1 MGENWA
7 IAIGINHYSN
17 LQSLHYAKQDAASV
31 CDYFRELQ
39 FRQIYYF
46 ADDAPPIPAPYGPP
60 LDSKPGY
67 TQLRRFLRTRFEQP
81 FLKPGDNLWFFFA
94 GHGGR
99 DAGRDYLL
107 PTDADPGDIPGTALA
122 IQEVSDR
129 LRSCGA
135 DNVILLLDACRTDD
149 RRDGVGVGTETQQ
162 GVITIYSCSP
172 NEASYEIAELQ
183 HGAFTYALL
192 QGLRIQGEGN
202 CATVERL
209 DQYLRTAVPDLN
221 RRHNKPPQNPYTIPE
236 PLHKRHL
243 ILLPDKA
250 EPGDVVT
257 LKNAALEAEAEHNLD
272 LAESLWLR
280 VLAAS
285 KVDQQAIKALQRIAV
300 KRHASPTP
308 DPIPPPPSPPTG
320 SRTSGS
326 PPATPTIESQP
337 SPSSQPT
344 LQHFEFQVGSLRV
357 EKSVQSSGFLGLG
370 QKETIAYGI
379 DRKPG
384 QAKFFI
390 EDLGNGVTLEMVVIP
405 GGTFQMGSKEYS
417 AEQPIHRVT
426 IAPFCLGK
434 YPVTQAQWNA
444 VAGFPK
450 VKIDLNPDPSA
461 FKGGDRPVECIS
473 WLEAVEFCD
482 RLNRFVESRSSHQPK
497 RTYRLPSEAEWEY
510 ACRAGT
516 TTPFHFG
523 ETITTDLAN
532 YDGNYTY
539 GSEPKGEFRQQTTP
553 VGSFAIANAFGL
565 YDMHG
570 NVWEWCADH
579 WHENYQGAPT
589 DGSAWITGGDGDRR
603 LLRGGSWLNYPWYC
617 RSASRV
623 WAGADDRFDCF
634 GFRLACS
641 LPGL

>member
-94 GHGGR
+94 GHGR
-99 DAGRDYLL
+99 RYAGRDYLL
-107 PTDADPGDIPGTALA
+107 PTDVDPGDIPGTALA

-149 RRDGVGVGTETQQ
+149 CRDGVGVGTETQQ

-221 RRHNKPPQNPYTIPE
+221 RRHNKPPQTPYTIPE

-257 LKNAALEAEAEHNLD
+257 LEREALEAEAKHNL
-272 LAESLWLR
+272 E
-280 VLAAS
+280 
-285 KVDQQAIKALQRIAV
+285 AIKALQRIAV
-300 KRHASPTP
+300 KRESSQPSGAVAPTA
-308 DPIPPPPSPPTG
+308 PPSG
-320 SRTSGS
+320 NRLAVS
-326 PPATPTIESQP
+326 PPAT
-337 SPSSQPT
+337 SPASVNTSVSTPQRLT
-344 LQHFEFQVGSLRV
+344 FEFVVVTVNEVGKEINRQKKRAEYFSEVLQ
-357 EKSVQSSGFLGLG
+357 EEGLLG
-370 QKETIAYGI
+370 KEAIAL
-379 DRKPG
+379 D
-384 QAKFFI
+384 
-390 EDLGNGVTLEMVVIP
+390 MVAIL
-405 GGTFQMGSKEYS
+405 GGTFQMGSEEYDV
-417 AEQPIHRVT
+417 EQPIHRVT
-426 IAPFCLGK
+426 IAPFGLGK
-434 YPVTQAQWNA
+434 YPVTQAQWKV

-450 VKIDLNPDPSA
+450 VKIDLNPDPSR
-461 FKGGDRPVECIS
+461 FKGANLPVERIS
-473 WLEAVEFCD
+473 WFEAVEFCD

-532 YDGNYTY
+532 YNGNYTY
-539 GSEPKGEFRQQTTP
+539 GSGPKGEYRERTTP

-603 LLRGGSWLNYPWYC
+603 LLRGGSWSFNPWVC
-617 RSASRV
+617 RSADRSRS
-623 WAGADDRFDCF
+623 GADNRGSGI

>member
-60 LDSKPGY
+60 LNSKPGY
-67 TQLRRFLRTRFEQP
+67 TQLRRFLRTRSEQP

-94 GHGGR
+94 GHGR
-99 DAGRDYLL
+99 RYAGRDYLL

-122 IQEVSDR
+122 IQEVSDH

-149 RRDGVGVGTETQQ
+149 CRDGVGVGTEIQQ

-221 RRHNKPPQNPYTIPE
+221 RRHNKPPQTPYTIPE

-250 EPGDVVT
+250 EPGDVAT
-257 LKNAALEAEAEHNLD
+257 LESEALEAEAEHNLD
-272 LAESLWLR
+272 LAESLWIR

-285 KVDQQAIKALQRIAV
+285 SGVNQRAIKALQRIAV
-300 KRHASPTP
+300 KRESSQPSGAVAPTA
-308 DPIPPPPSPPTG
+308 PPSG
-320 SRTSGS
+320 NRLAVS
-326 PPATPTIESQP
+326 PPAT
-337 SPSSQPT
+337 SPASVNTSVSTPQRLT
-344 LQHFEFQVGSLRV
+344 FEFVVVTVNKVGKEINRQKKRAEYFSEVLQ
-357 EKSVQSSGFLGLG
+357 EEGLLG
-370 QKETIAYGI
+370 KEAIAL
-379 DRKPG
+379 D
-384 QAKFFI
+384 
-390 EDLGNGVTLEMVVIP
+390 MVAIL
-405 GGTFQMGSKEYS
+405 GGTFQMGSKEAY

-426 IAPFCLGK
+426 IAPFGLGK
-434 YPVTQAQWNA
+434 YPVTQAQWKV

-450 VKIDLNPDPSA
+450 VKIDLNPDLSW
-461 FKGGDRPVECIS
+461 FKGANLPVERIS
-473 WLEAVEFCD
+473 WFEAVEFCD
-482 RLNRFVESRSSHQPK
+482 RLNRFVESRSSQQPK

-532 YDGNYTY
+532 YNGNYTY
-539 GSEPKGEFRQQTTP
+539 GSGPKGEYRQRTTP

-603 LLRGGSWLNYPWYC
+603 LLRGGSWIGVPGLC
-617 RSASRV
+617 RSANRGRGD
-623 WAGADDRFDCF
+623 AGVRDDGV